1 MLTVL
6 VGGQSRKAGKT
17 TVICEIIRHI
27 PEARW
32 VAVKVS
38 PHKHEKVQGQQPDT
52 FRYLE
57 AGAAAAHLVGKDDP
71 LPEGGN
77 RIIESNAALSRAKA
91 DLIIFVANPTPGAE
105 WKPSAHALRNVADVV
120 VTGSTTP
127 ELLSRVRQLL
137 DTAAG

>member
-1 MLTVL
+1 MKK
-6 VGGQSRKAGKT
+6 RKAGKT
-17 TVICEIIRHI
+17 TVICEIIRHF

-32 VAVKVS
+32 VAIKVS
-38 PHKHEKVQGQQPDT
+38 PHKHENLPGQQPDT

-77 RIIESNAALSRAKA
+77 RIIESNSALSRAQA
-91 DLIIFVANPTPGAE
+91 DLIIFVSNPVPGGE

-120 VTGSTTP
+120 VSGSATP
-127 ELLSRVRQLL
+127 ELLSKVRDLL
-137 DTAAG
+137 TAASG